1 MLNKKTT
8 FQRARGDINVKIKNN
23 EINRFYQSG
32 SAKVFYPKSSQKFK
46 ELVLVNTAGGI
57 TSGDNFSYDFE
68 IVNKSKI
75 FLTTQTAERAYKGFN
90 EKAKIKIS
98 LTVDDTSN
106 LFWIPQELI
115 LFNNCNFDRNI
126 EVNLSPN
133 SNFVLAETTIFG
145 RTAMG
150 EYLEKG
156 YFNDNWRINVNKNLI
171 HAEALNLNGNIK
183 ETLSNIASA
192 KDGVAISNIFIYGKK
207 LLSYENTLPEI
218 LKNSETVLL
227 SHSIW
232 NDKILVRMV
241 AKDAYDLKSIQKNLL
256 SILADDNIPK
266 VWNS

>member
-1 MLNKKTT
+1 MLNKKAT
-8 FQRARGDINVKIKNN
+8 FQRAHGNINVKINNN
-23 EINRFYQSG
+23 EINHFYQSG

-57 TSGDNFSYDFE
+57 TSGDNFVYNFD

-90 EKAKIKIS
+90 ERAKIKIS
-98 LTVDDTSN
+98 LTIDDTSN

-156 YFNDNWRINVNKNLI
+156 YFNDNWRINVDKKLV
-171 HAEALNLNGNIK
+171 HAEALNLKGNIR
-183 ETLSNIASA
+183 ENLSNIAA
-192 KDGVAISNIFIYGKK
+192 VKDGVAISNIFIYGKK
-207 LLSYENTLPEI
+207 LLSYEKFLPEI

-241 AKDAYDLKSIQKNLL
+241 AKDAYDLKSIQKNLI

>member
-8 FQRARGDINVKIKNN
+8 FQRAHGNINVKIDNN

-46 ELVLVNTAGGI
+46 ELVLVNTAGGM
-57 TSGDNFSYDFE
+57 TSGDNFDYDFE
-68 IVNKSKI
+68 IVNKSNI
-75 FLTTQTAERAYKGFN
+75 FLTTQTAERVYKGLN

-98 LTVDDTSN
+98 LTLDDTSN
-106 LFWIPQELI
+106 LCWIPQELI

-126 EVNLSPN
+126 NVNLCYD

-171 HAEALNLNGNIK
+171 HAEALNLSGNVK
-183 ETLSNIASA
+183 ETLSNIASV
-192 KDGVAISNIFIYGKK
+192 KDGIAICNFFIYGKK
-207 LLSYENTLPEI
+207 LLSNKNILYKI

-227 SHSIW
+227 SHSTW
-232 NDKILVRMV
+232 NDKILIRMV
-241 AKDAYDLKSIQKNLL
+241 AKDAHDLKSMQKKLILL
-256 SILADDNIPK
+256 LADNNIPK

>member
-1 MLNKKTT
+1 
-8 FQRARGDINVKIKNN
+8 
-23 EINRFYQSG
+23 
-32 SAKVFYPKSSQKFK
+32 
-46 ELVLVNTAGGI
+46 
-57 TSGDNFSYDFE
+57 
-68 IVNKSKI
+68 
-75 FLTTQTAERAYKGFN
+75 
-90 EKAKIKIS
+90 
-98 LTVDDTSN
+98 
-106 LFWIPQELI
+106 
-115 LFNNCNFDRNI
+115 
-126 EVNLSPN
+126 
-133 SNFVLAETTIFG
+133 
-145 RTAMG
+145 MG

-183 ETLSNIASA
+183 ETLSNIAAA

-227 SHSIW
+227 SQSKW

-241 AKDAYDLKSIQKNLL
+241 AKDAYDLKSIQKNLI

>member
-1 MLNKKTT
+1 MLKKTT
-8 FQRARGDINVKIKNN
+8 FQRAKGNINVKINNN

-46 ELVLVNTAGGI
+46 ELVLVNTAGGM
-57 TSGDNFSYDFE
+57 TSGDNFDYDFE
-68 IVNKSKI
+68 IVNKSNI
-75 FLTTQTAERAYKGFN
+75 FLTTQTAERVYKGLN

-98 LTVDDTSN
+98 LTVNDTSN

-126 EVNLSPN
+126 KVNLSPN
-133 SNFVLAETTIFG
+133 SNFVLAETTILG

-150 EYLEKG
+150 EYLENG

-192 KDGVAISNIFIYGKK
+192 NDGVAISNIFIYGKK
-207 LLSYENTLPEI
+207 LLSHQNTLPEI
-218 LKNSETVLL
+218 LKNTETVLL

-241 AKDAYDLKSIQKNLL
+241 ARDAYDLKSIQKKLILL
-256 SILADDNIPK
+256 LANNNIPR

>member
-1 MLNKKTT
+1 MLKKTT
-8 FQRARGDINVKIKNN
+8 FQRAHGNIKVKINNN
-23 EINRFYQSG
+23 EINRFYQAG

-126 EVNLSPN
+126 EVDLSPN

-183 ETLSNIASA
+183 ETLSNIAAA

-218 LKNSETVLL
+218 LKKTETVLL

-241 AKDAYDLKSIQKNLL
+241 AKDAYDLKSIKKKLILL
-256 SILADDNIPK
+256 IFLIMLIS
-266 VWNS
+266 V

>member
-1 MLNKKTT
+1 M
-8 FQRARGDINVKIKNN
+8 
-23 EINRFYQSG
+23 
-32 SAKVFYPKSSQKFK
+32 
-46 ELVLVNTAGGI
+46 
-57 TSGDNFSYDFE
+57 
-68 IVNKSKI
+68 
-75 FLTTQTAERAYKGFN
+75 
-90 EKAKIKIS
+90 
-98 LTVDDTSN
+98 DDTSN

-133 SNFVLAETTIFG
+133 SNFLLAETTIFG

-156 YFNDNWRINVNKNLI
+156 YFNDNWRINMNKNLI

-183 ETLSNIASA
+183 DTLSNIASA
-192 KDGVAISNIFIYGKK
+192 RDGVAISNIFIYGKK
-207 LLSYENTLPEI
+207 LFSYENTLPEI
-218 LKNSETVLL
+218 LKNSERVLL

-241 AKDAYDLKSIQKNLL
+241 AKDAYDLKSIQKNLIL
-256 SILADDNIPK
+256 RLADDIIPK

>member
-1 MLNKKTT
+1 MLNIKTT
-8 FQRARGDINVKIKNN
+8 FQRAHGKIDVKINNN

-57 TSGDNFSYDFE
+57 TSGDNFAYDFE

-90 EKAKIKIS
+90 ENAKVKIS
-98 LTVDDTSN
+98 LTIDETSN

-115 LFNNCNFDRNI
+115 LFNSCNFDRNI
-126 EVNLSPN
+126 SVNLVQN

-145 RTAMG
+145 RIAMG
-150 EYLEKG
+150 EFLEKG
-156 YFNDNWRINVNKNLI
+156 YFNDNWRIYVNKNLI
-171 HAEALNLNGNIK
+171 HAEALNLSGNIK
-183 ETLSNIASA
+183 ETLSNIASV
-192 KDGVAISNIFIYGKK
+192 KDGIAVCNFFIYGKK
-207 LLSYENTLPEI
+207 LLSYENILPEI

-227 SHSIW
+227 SHSKW

-241 AKDAYDLKSIQKNLL
+241 AKDAYDLKSLQKKLI
-256 SILADDNIPK
+256 SKLAENNIPK
-266 VWNS
+266 VWIS

>member
-1 MLNKKTT
+1 MLKKTT
-8 FQRARGDINVKIKNN
+8 FQRAHGNIKVKINNN
-23 EINRFYQSG
+23 EINRFYQAG

-126 EVNLSPN
+126 EINLSPN

-171 HAEALNLNGNIK
+171 HAEALNLNGDIK

-241 AKDAYDLKSIQKNLL
+241 AKDAYDLKSIQKNLI

>member
-1 MLNKKTT
+1 MLNIKTN
-8 FQRARGDINVKIKNN
+8 FQRAHGKIDVKINNN

-57 TSGDNFSYDFE
+57 TSGDSFSYDFE
-68 IVNKSKI
+68 VVNKSKI

-90 EKAKIKIS
+90 EQAKIKIC

-156 YFNDNWRINVNKNLI
+156 YFNDNWRIYVNKKLI
-171 HAEALNLNGNIK
+171 HAEALNLSGNIK
-183 ETLSNIASA
+183 ETLSNIASL
-192 KDGVAISNIFIYGKK
+192 KDGVAICNFFIYGKK
-207 LLSYENTLPEI
+207 LLSYENNLREN

-227 SHSIW
+227 SHSKW

-241 AKDAYDLKSIQKNLL
+241 AKDAYDFKSIQKKLI
-256 SILADDNIPK
+256 SILADNNIPK

>member
-1 MLNKKTT
+1 MLNGKKTL
-8 FQRARGDINVKIKNN
+8 QRAHGSLNVKINNN

-32 SAKVFYPKSSQKFK
+32 SAKIFYPKSFQKFK

-57 TSGDNFSYDFE
+57 TSGDNFVYNFD

-75 FLTTQTAERAYKGFN
+75 FLTTQTAERAYKGIN
-90 EKAKIKIS
+90 ENAKIKIS

-115 LFNNCNFDRNI
+115 LFNNCNFDRTI
-126 EVNLSPN
+126 KVNLAHN

-156 YFNDNWRINVNKNLI
+156 YFNDNWRIYVNKNLI
-171 HAEALNLNGNIK
+171 HAEALNLSGNIK
-183 ETLSNIASA
+183 EILSNTASV
-192 KDGVAISNIFIYGKK
+192 KDGIAICNFFIYGKK
-207 LLSYENTLPEI
+207 LLSYNNILPEI

-227 SHSIW
+227 SHSKW

-241 AKDAYDLKSIQKNLL
+241 AKDAYDLKSIQKNLI
-256 SILADDNIPK
+256 SILANNNIPK